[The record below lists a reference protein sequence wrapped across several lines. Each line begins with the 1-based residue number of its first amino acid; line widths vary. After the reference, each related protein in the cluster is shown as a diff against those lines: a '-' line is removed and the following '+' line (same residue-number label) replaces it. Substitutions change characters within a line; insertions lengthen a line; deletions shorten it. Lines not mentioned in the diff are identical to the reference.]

1 VKFDRLTLTVTVS
14 SGGIDLWGSY
24 RSNSGFSREDIT
36 DNEPTYQDAI
46 DPVVKDF

>member
-1 VKFDRLTLTVTVS
+1 MGELSFKH
-14 SGGIDLWGSY
+14 
-24 RSNSGFSREDIT
+24 GFSREDIT